1 MLTVNKIRFKNFM
14 SYGAAWNEVDI
25 SKDQLVAINGVNG
38 GGKCLDRNTKLTI
51 KYDKTISDADNEMIV
66 TLDDVYEL
74 LHTHREY
81 AGHVYVETRFGFY
94 PINACEITA
103 HNSQVIEIELING
116 DTLKASPDH
125 LLYHS
130 SKRWVKVKDLI
141 VWDYLLT
148 KDGWQ
153 QISKITKLEQRQDLL
168 DIEVEDKHEFYANG
182 FVSHNSSIL
191 SALSFALYNRAF
203 NGAPK
208 SKLINSING
217 KQMVV
222 EVEFVSNAV
231 SYKVVRGSKP
241 TVFQIFKDGKM
252 INEDSNSRD
261 YQSVLEDQIL
271 RMNYKTFIQTVIVGT
286 ASYTPFMELS
296 SNERRVVVED
306 LLGVGILTTM
316 ASVLKQ
322 KAQTNT
328 SSLNDNAYQLKT
340 IKIQLESDKAVI
352 DTLKQARQNN
362 IDNLQKQKKA
372 LYDQIEQ
379 HNQKIDSFNKSIEK
393 MLPVINK
400 YDQFK
405 DTLSKIQQQH
415 NQVVG
420 LINNVIDQQQF
431 ITNNKHCPT
440 CHQKIDDK
448 YRNEIVERT
457 QTQKAQYQQKLD
469 SIQAKL
475 DSLYAKQQKFIDVIN
490 KSNQLN
496 GEIRLQNNSIRL
508 LNNQIGEI
516 DRQID
521 QPDNS
526 EQIDDKRSEIEQKV
540 LQAKDLIETKIT
552 LVNEKNVI
560 DQCGNLLKDTG
571 IKSAVV
577 SQYLPIIN
585 QMINKYL
592 ADMDFFLNF
601 ELDAQFNET
610 IRARGRDDMTYQ
622 NLSQGERRR
631 LD

>member
-38 GGKCLDRNTKLTI
+38 GGK
-51 KYDKTISDADNEMIV
+51 
-66 TLDDVYEL
+66 
-74 LHTHREY
+74 
-81 AGHVYVETRFGFY
+81 
-94 PINACEITA
+94 
-103 HNSQVIEIELING
+103 
-116 DTLKASPDH
+116 
-125 LLYHS
+125 S
-130 SKRWVKVKDLI
+130 SM
-141 VWDYLLT
+141 
-148 KDGWQ
+148 
-153 QISKITKLEQRQDLL
+153 
-168 DIEVEDKHEFYANG
+168 
-182 FVSHNSSIL
+182 L

-241 TVFQIFKDGKM
+241 AIFQIFKDGKL

-405 DTLSKIQQQH
+405 DTLSNIQQQH

-420 LINNVIDQQQF
+420 LINTVIDQQQF
-431 ITNNKHCPT
+431 ITNNEHCPT

-448 YRNEIVERT
+448 YRNEIVDRT

-516 DRQID
+516 DKQID

-526 EQIDDKRSEIEQKV
+526 EQIDVKRTEIEHKV
-540 LQAKDLIETKIT
+540 LQAKDLIETKIK
-552 LVNEKNVI
+552 LINEKNVI

-631 LD
+631 LDMAIMFTWRYIAQIRNSCGCSNIFVDEILDSSLDQPGIEAVMKLFRSFNDSHIFVISHRENVQDLEFDRVITVEKRNQFSVLV

>member
-38 GGKCLDRNTKLTI
+38 GGK
-51 KYDKTISDADNEMIV
+51 
-66 TLDDVYEL
+66 
-74 LHTHREY
+74 
-81 AGHVYVETRFGFY
+81 
-94 PINACEITA
+94 
-103 HNSQVIEIELING
+103 
-116 DTLKASPDH
+116 
-125 LLYHS
+125 S
-130 SKRWVKVKDLI
+130 SM
-141 VWDYLLT
+141 
-148 KDGWQ
+148 
-153 QISKITKLEQRQDLL
+153 
-168 DIEVEDKHEFYANG
+168 
-182 FVSHNSSIL
+182 L

-241 TVFQIFKDGKM
+241 AVFQIFKDGKL

-405 DTLSKIQQQH
+405 DTLSNIQQQH

-420 LINNVIDQQQF
+420 LINTVIDQQQF
-431 ITNNKHCPT
+431 ITNNEHCPT

-448 YRNEIVERT
+448 YRNEIVDRT

-516 DRQID
+516 DKQID

-526 EQIDDKRSEIEQKV
+526 EQIDVKRTEIEHKV
-540 LQAKDLIETKIT
+540 LQAKDLIETKIK
-552 LVNEKNVI
+552 LINEKNVI

-631 LD
+631 LDMAIMFTWRYIAQIRNSCGCSNIFVDEILDSSLDQPGIEAVMKLFRSFNDSHIFVISHRENVQDLEFDRVITVEKRNQFSVLV

>member
-38 GGKCLDRNTKLTI
+38 GGK
-51 KYDKTISDADNEMIV
+51 
-66 TLDDVYEL
+66 
-74 LHTHREY
+74 
-81 AGHVYVETRFGFY
+81 
-94 PINACEITA
+94 
-103 HNSQVIEIELING
+103 
-116 DTLKASPDH
+116 
-125 LLYHS
+125 
-130 SKRWVKVKDLI
+130 
-141 VWDYLLT
+141 
-148 KDGWQ
+148 
-153 QISKITKLEQRQDLL
+153 
-168 DIEVEDKHEFYANG
+168 
-182 FVSHNSSIL
+182 SSIL

-431 ITNNKHCPT
+431 ITNNEHCPT

-457 QTQKAQYQQKLD
+457 QTQKQQYQEKLD

-540 LQAKDLIETKIT
+540 LQAKDLIETKIK
-552 LVNEKNVI
+552 LINEKNVI

-631 LD
+631 LDMAIMFTWRYIAQIRNSCGCSNIFVDEILDSSLDQPGIEAVMKLFRSFNDSHIFVISHRENVQDLEFDRVITVEKRNQFSVLV

>member
-38 GGKCLDRNTKLTI
+38 GGK
-51 KYDKTISDADNEMIV
+51 
-66 TLDDVYEL
+66 
-74 LHTHREY
+74 
-81 AGHVYVETRFGFY
+81 
-94 PINACEITA
+94 
-103 HNSQVIEIELING
+103 
-116 DTLKASPDH
+116 
-125 LLYHS
+125 S
-130 SKRWVKVKDLI
+130 SM
-141 VWDYLLT
+141 
-148 KDGWQ
+148 
-153 QISKITKLEQRQDLL
+153 
-168 DIEVEDKHEFYANG
+168 
-182 FVSHNSSIL
+182 L

-241 TVFQIFKDGKM
+241 AVFQIFKDGKL

-328 SSLNDNAYQLKT
+328 SSLNDNTYQLKT

-405 DTLSKIQQQH
+405 DTLSNIQQQH

-420 LINNVIDQQQF
+420 LINTVIDQQQF
-431 ITNNKHCPT
+431 ITNNEHCPT

-448 YRNEIVERT
+448 YRNEIVDRT

-516 DRQID
+516 DKQID

-526 EQIDDKRSEIEQKV
+526 EQIDVKRTEIEHKV
-540 LQAKDLIETKIT
+540 LQAKDLIETKIK
-552 LVNEKNVI
+552 LINEKNVI

-631 LD
+631 LDMAIMFTWRYIAQIRNSCGCSNIFVDEILDSSLDQPGIEAVMKLFRSFNDSHIFVISHRENVQDLEFDRVITVEKRNQFSVLV

>member
-38 GGKCLDRNTKLTI
+38 GGK
-51 KYDKTISDADNEMIV
+51 
-66 TLDDVYEL
+66 
-74 LHTHREY
+74 
-81 AGHVYVETRFGFY
+81 
-94 PINACEITA
+94 
-103 HNSQVIEIELING
+103 
-116 DTLKASPDH
+116 
-125 LLYHS
+125 S
-130 SKRWVKVKDLI
+130 SM
-141 VWDYLLT
+141 
-148 KDGWQ
+148 
-153 QISKITKLEQRQDLL
+153 
-168 DIEVEDKHEFYANG
+168 
-182 FVSHNSSIL
+182 L

-241 TVFQIFKDGKM
+241 AVFQIFKDGKL

-405 DTLSKIQQQH
+405 DTLSNIQQQH

-420 LINNVIDQQQF
+420 LINTVIEQQQF
-431 ITNNKHCPT
+431 ITNNEHCPT

-448 YRNEIVERT
+448 YRNEIVDRT

-516 DRQID
+516 DKQID

-526 EQIDDKRSEIEQKV
+526 EQIDVKRTEIEHKV
-540 LQAKDLIETKIT
+540 LQAKDLIETKIK
-552 LVNEKNVI
+552 LINEKNVI

-631 LD
+631 LDMAIMFTWRYIAQIRNSCGCSNIFVDEILDSSLDQPGIEAVMKLFRSFNDSHIFVISHRENVQDLEFDRVITVEKRNQFSVLV